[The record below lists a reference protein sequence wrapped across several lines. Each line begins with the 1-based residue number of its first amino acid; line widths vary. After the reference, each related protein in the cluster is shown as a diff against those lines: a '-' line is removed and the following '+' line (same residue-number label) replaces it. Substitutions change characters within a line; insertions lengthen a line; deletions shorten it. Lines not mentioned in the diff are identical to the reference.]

1 MSKLQKFKAK
11 MAEQGFDAAIL
22 SSYVNIRYITGFD
35 YQDGYVLITKNKS
48 YVLTDFRYI
57 EAARAALDP
66 NDFEIV
72 TPENSMGIS
81 ICALLEENGCKV
93 VAFEDATLAV
103 ASLERFKTSLVGKE
117 LVPGA
122 SKIADNLRLFKDID
136 EIEKM
141 KKAQAITDAAFAHI
155 LKVLTPDMT
164 EIDAAL
170 ELEFFMR
177 RMGSEGVAFDTI
189 AVSGSASSL
198 PHGVPRNIKLE
209 KGFFTMDYGAKVDG
223 YCSDMT
229 RTVVLGKADADMKK
243 LYNTVLT
250 AQKAALEHIKEGNLC
265 RDCDKIARDIIDNA
279 GYKGR
284 FGHSLGHG
292 VGMYI
297 HEAPGL
303 SFRAAE
309 DLRLERGHVVTDE
322 PGIYIEGLYGC
333 RIEDMIAIMPDDGS
347 TFDFTQ
353 SPKDLIELF

>member
-1 MSKLQKFKAK
+1 MSRLQKFKAK
-11 MAEQGFDAAIL
+11 MAEKGFDAAIL
-22 SSYVNIRYITGFD
+22 SSYVNIRYITDFD
-35 YQDGYVLITKNKS
+35 YQDGFVLITKGKS

-57 EAARAALDP
+57 EAAKAVVNQAE
-66 NDFEIV
+66 FEIV
-72 TPENSMGIS
+72 TPDTGMAIAM
-81 ICALLEENGCKV
+81 CAFLEENGCKT
-93 VAFEDATLAV
+93 VAFEEATIPYAV
-103 ASLERFKTSLVGKE
+103 MKRFQTALVNME

-122 SKIADNLRLFKDID
+122 SAIADNLRLFKDLD

-155 LKVLTPDMT
+155 LKVLTPNMT

-177 RMGSEGVAFDTI
+177 RNGSEGVAFDTI

-198 PHGVPRNIKLE
+198 PHGVPRNVKLE

-250 AQKAALEHIKEGNLC
+250 AQKAALEIIKEGTPC
-265 RDCDKIARDIIDNA
+265 RLCDKVARDIIDNA

-297 HEAPGL
+297 HEAPSL
-303 SFRAAE
+303 SGKAAE
-309 DLRLERGHVVTDE
+309 DLVLQRGHIVTDE

-333 RIEDMIAIMPDDGS
+333 RIEDMIAIMPDGS
-347 TFDFTQ
+347 TYDFTQ
-353 SPKDLIELF
+353 SPKEMIELF